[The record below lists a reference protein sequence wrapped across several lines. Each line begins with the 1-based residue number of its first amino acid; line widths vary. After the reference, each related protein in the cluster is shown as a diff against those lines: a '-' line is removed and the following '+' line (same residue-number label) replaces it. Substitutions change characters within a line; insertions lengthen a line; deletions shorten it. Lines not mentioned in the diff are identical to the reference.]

1 MSATKNNTTT
11 TNGTKPSNATMP
23 ISPTTNATKAA
34 VMSEADMIKDA
45 WQTDPNMDIFFY
57 VIYGLSYAA
66 TIIPS
71 IFGIG
76 PIAILR
82 TVMFFYLGYDALVR
96 YFDLDKKPKA

>member
-45 WQTDPNMDIFFY
+45 WKTDPNMDIFFY
-57 VIYGLSYAA
+57 VIYGL
-66 TIIPS
+66 
-71 IFGIG
+71 G
-76 PIAILR
+76 PIAFLR

>member
-1 MSATKNNTTT
+1 MSATKNNTTS
-11 TNGTKPSNATMP
+11 TNTTKPSNATMP
-23 ISPTTNATKAA
+23 TSPTTNATKAA

-71 IFGIG
+71 VIGIV
-76 PIAILR
+76 PIGILR
-82 TVMFFYLGYDALVR
+82 NVMLFYLAYDAIVR